1 MSSQVKELSEAIVC
15 KGISVRTTNNAEISF
30 ETAKLGRL
38 WQKFYQN
45 HVSHL
50 DEGED
55 IYGVFH
61 NYESEDLVGA
71 FDVVASWKVESEP
84 AAGQNSS
91 ESNKRSE
98 ESSKDSKDSN
108 VLSPENILS
117 AAHGSDVI
125 TVTIPAG
132 KYLVFTEEG
141 RMPNTVMNA
150 WEKAWEYFHN
160 SDCEHTR
167 TYNVDFEHYIGGNLE
182 YGQLDLY
189 IGIE

>member
-1 MSSQVKELSEAIVC
+1 MSSQIKELSEAIAC
-15 KGISVRTTNNAEISF
+15 KGISARTTNNAEISHD
-30 ETAKLGRL
+30 TAKLGRL

-50 DEGED
+50 SDNED
-55 IYGVFH
+55 IYGVYH

-71 FDVVASWKVESEP
+71 FDVVASWEVKSEP
-84 AAGQNSS
+84 VKREDDNENSH
-91 ESNKRSE
+91 EDN
-98 ESSKDSKDSN
+98 SKDNN

-117 AAHGSDVI
+117 AAHGSDV
-125 TVTIPAG
+125 VTITIPEG

-160 SDCEHTR
+160 SNCEHTR
-167 TYNVDFEHYIGGNLE
+167 TYKVDFEHYIGGNLE

>member
-1 MSSQVKELSEAIVC
+1 MSSSVKELSSAIVC
-15 KGISVRTTNNAEISF
+15 QGISARTTNLAETEY

-45 HVSHL
+45 HFSHL
-50 DEGED
+50 SEGED
-55 IYGVFH
+55 IYGVYH

-71 FDVVASWKVESEP
+71 FDVVASWKVESEQ
-84 AAGQNSS
+84 AAGQDDS
-91 ESNKRSE
+91 EDN
-98 ESSKDSKDSN
+98 N

-160 SDCEHTR
+160 PDCEHTR

-182 YGQLDLY
+182 FGQVDLY

>member
-1 MSSQVKELSEAIVC
+1 MSSQVKELSTAIVC
-15 KGISVRTTNNAEISF
+15 KGISTRTTNNAEISH

-50 DEGED
+50 NDGED
-55 IYGVFH
+55 IYGVYQ

-71 FDVVASWKVESEP
+71 FDVVASWKVESE
-84 AAGQNSS
+84 AVKGENGDKNSN
-91 ESNKRSE
+91 E
-98 ESSKDSKDSN
+98 DHSKDSN

-125 TVTIPAG
+125 TVTIPEG
-132 KYLVFTEEG
+132 RYLVFTEEG

-160 SDCEHTR
+160 PDCEHTR
-167 TYNVDFEHYIGGNLE
+167 TYNVDFEHYICGNLE
-182 YGQLDLY
+182 FGQVDLY
-189 IGIE
+189 IGIK

>member
-1 MSSQVKELSEAIVC
+1 MTAQIKELTEAQDF
-15 KGISVRTTNNAEISF
+15 KGISVRTTNNAEISHD
-30 ETAKLGRL
+30 TAKLGRL

-50 DEGED
+50 AEGED
-55 IYGVFH
+55 IYGVYH

-71 FDVVASWKVESEP
+71 FDVVASWKVENEQAEGEDVNLLS
-84 AAGQNSS
+84 A
-91 ESNKRSE
+91 ES
-98 ESSKDSKDSN
+98 
-108 VLSPENILS
+108 ILS
-117 AAHGSDVI
+117 AAHDSDVV

-132 KYLVFTEEG
+132 KYMVFSEEG

-150 WEKAWEYFHN
+150 WEKAWEYFHD
-160 SDCEHTR
+160 SSCAHTR

-182 YGQLDLY
+182 YGQVDVY

>member
-1 MSSQVKELSEAIVC
+1 MSSSVKELSSAIVC
-15 KGISVRTTNNAEISF
+15 QGISARTTNLAETEY

-50 DEGED
+50 SEGED
-55 IYGVFH
+55 IYGVYH

-71 FDVVASWKVESEP
+71 FDVVASWKVESEQ
-84 AAGQNSS
+84 AAGQDDS
-91 ESNKRSE
+91 EDN
-98 ESSKDSKDSN
+98 N

-125 TVTIPAG
+125 TMTIPAG

-160 SDCEHTR
+160 PDCEHTR

-182 YGQLDLY
+182 FGQVDLY

>member
-1 MSSQVKELSEAIVC
+1 MSSQVKELSIAIVC
-15 KGISVRTTNNAEISF
+15 KGISARTTNNAEISHD
-30 ETAKLGRL
+30 TAKLGRL

-50 DEGED
+50 AEGED
-55 IYGVFH
+55 IYGIYQ

-84 AAGQNSS
+84 TVGDASKEDGSQD
-91 ESNKRSE
+91 SNE
-98 ESSKDSKDSN
+98 DSN
-108 VLSPENILS
+108 VLSAENILS

-125 TVTIPAG
+125 TVTIPEG

-182 YGQLDLY
+182 FGQLDLY